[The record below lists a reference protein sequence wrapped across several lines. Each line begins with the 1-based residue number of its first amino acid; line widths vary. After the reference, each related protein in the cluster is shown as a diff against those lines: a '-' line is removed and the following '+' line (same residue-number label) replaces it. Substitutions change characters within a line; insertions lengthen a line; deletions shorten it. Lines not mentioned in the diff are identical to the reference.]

1 MEYLEFN
8 LFTLSFD
15 EFQLLYVLLNANN
28 LLNDLPL
35 ALKKASIGQEEKIT
49 KALYKDYSNFK
60 QALFDNLTKHNSQ
73 FDQFVLFSKTQKL
86 LDRLLFIFFAEDSRL
101 LPANTAHTMIK
112 EWEQAKALKLNISIY
127 GHLKNYFNYLNT
139 GYKDEHT
146 EIFAYN
152 GGLFKPDE
160 ILDNLVISDDVLY
173 THIKKLADYDF
184 KSEIDVNILGHIF
197 ENSLNEIDEIKAKMN
212 GETLEKSQSKRK
224 KDGVFYTPKYI
235 TSYIVQNT
243 IGKLCDDKKAR
254 LTSSTP
260 NTSPTAKRKP
270 KKNSIKT
277 YKPTAHGY
285 LILPSATLRVVVGR
299 F

>member
-1 MEYLEFN
+1 MEFN

-60 QALFDNLTKHNSQ
+60 QALFDDLTKHNSQ

-160 ILDNLVISDDVLY
+160 ILDNLIISDDVLY
-173 THIKKLADYDF
+173 THIKKLADYGF

-243 IGKLCDDKKAR
+243 ISKLCDDKKAR
-254 LTSSTP
+254 
-260 NTSPTAKRKP
+260 
-270 KKNSIKT
+270 
-277 YKPTAHGY
+277 
-285 LILPSATLRVVVGR
+285 
-299 F
+299 